1 MKQRARAAPG
11 GGGGIGPSDRLWRGR
26 GPEQHARVG
35 AVQGSGRSGR
45 GERVVQVVSGR
56 WVMALEALPA
66 PKEAAVVEH
75 VLGGGVQAP
84 VVALAGVSWLAGD
97 LDEAVI
103 EGEVVADAILP
114 GGELAA
120 VIREAATDEGTDAAE
135 REALV
140 RALQNGHGDERDVR
154 VGGLRR
160 LRGVSRGCCRP
171 RRNPELGAEFG
182 RVAWAAAALGALSG
196 KRASAPP
203 RLLRLR
209 LVQRLWE
216 PLTSLGFLIF
226 LLLFI
231 FPFSQDIDL
240 TVFPIG
246 APETARRCGA
256 KALSSRQV
264 HGGAGSAD
272 AVEAAAAPPGSGLE
286 ACVECSKKR
295 RRSRS
300 PL

>member
-1 MKQRARAAPG
+1 
-11 GGGGIGPSDRLWRGR
+11 
-26 GPEQHARVG
+26 
-35 AVQGSGRSGR
+35 
-45 GERVVQVVSGR
+45 
-56 WVMALEALPA
+56 MALEALPA
-66 PKEAAVVEH
+66 PKEAAVVKH

-84 VVALAGVSWLAGD
+84 VVALARVSWLAGD
-97 LDEAVI
+97 LDEAII

-120 VIREAATDEGTDAAE
+120 IVREAATDEGTDAAE

-160 LRGVSRGCCRP
+160 VRGVPRDRCRP
-171 RRNPELGAEFG
+171 GRNPELGAEFG
-182 RVAWAAAALGALSG
+182 RVARAAAALGALSR
-196 KRASAPP
+196 KRASPLP
-203 RLLRLR
+203 RLLRLW

-216 PLTSLGFLIF
+216 PLTSLGFIF

-231 FPFSQDIDL
+231 FPLSQDIDV
-240 TVFPIG
+240 TIFPIG
-246 APETARRCGA
+246 APEAARGCRA

-272 AVEAAAAPPGSGLE
+272 AGEVAAALPGSGLE
-286 ACVECSKKR
+286 ACIECSKKL
-295 RRSRS
+295 RRSGS

>member
-1 MKQRARAAPG
+1 
-11 GGGGIGPSDRLWRGR
+11 
-26 GPEQHARVG
+26 
-35 AVQGSGRSGR
+35 
-45 GERVVQVVSGR
+45 
-56 WVMALEALPA
+56 MALEALPA

-84 VVALAGVSWLAGD
+84 VVALARVSWLAGN

-103 EGEVVADAILP
+103 KGEVVADAVLP

-120 VIREAATDEGTDAAE
+120 VVREAATDEGTDAAE

-160 LRGVSRGCCRP
+160 LLGLQRGRCRP
-171 RRNPELGAEFG
+171 RRDPELGAEFG
-182 RVAWAAAALGALSG
+182 RVAWAAAALGALSR
-196 KRASAPP
+196 KRASAQP

-209 LVQRLWE
+209 LVPRLWE
-216 PLTSLGFLIF
+216 PLASLGFLIF

-231 FPFSQDIDL
+231 SPLSQDVDL

-246 APETARRCGA
+246 TPEAARRCGA

-272 AVEAAAAPPGSGLE
+272 AGEVAAAHLAPGWKPVLSVPRRGDSRGPPCSGGLLLLSICPFLHRP
-286 ACVECSKKR
+286 AKT
-295 RRSRS
+295 
-300 PL
+300 LFAFY